1 MITVLWAEPNGV
13 DNYFTKKGR
22 NLTYS
27 AYML

>member
-22 NLTYS
+22 NLTYNT
-27 AYML
+27 YML